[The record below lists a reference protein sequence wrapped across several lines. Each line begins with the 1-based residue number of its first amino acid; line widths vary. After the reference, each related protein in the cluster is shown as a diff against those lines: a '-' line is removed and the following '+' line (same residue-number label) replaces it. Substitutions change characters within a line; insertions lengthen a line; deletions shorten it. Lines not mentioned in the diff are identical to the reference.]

1 MKRQYKLL
9 LLLGLLLFFII
20 PLIEGYHHH
29 LEFSLINQ
37 DDNDNENN
45 ENENDQ
51 SNVYNRSLQIC
62 GTDPITGF
70 YRDGY
75 CNTGPT
81 DSGTHTVCAEMT
93 EEFLNYTKSRGND
106 LSTPRG
112 SFSGLVEGD
121 NWCLC
126 AYRWKQAYDNNVSP
140 LVNLEATNIK
150 TLDPEFNITIDQL
163 NHN

>member
-9 LLLGLLLFFII
+9 LLLLGLLLFFVI

-37 DDNDNENN
+37 EDN
-45 ENENDQ
+45 ENENVQ
-51 SNVYNRSLQIC
+51 SNVYNRPLQIC

-70 YRDGY
+70 FRDGY

-112 SFSGLVEGD
+112 SFPGLVEGD

-126 AYRWKQAYDNNVSP
+126 AYRWKQAYDNNLSP